1 MLRSEVAKVKS
12 EPLVDPTKSFIENFS
27 RINYFCRS
35 VFQGGGT
42 YINQIPIGLANA
54 CERNPEILDALQNYP
69 VWTIIS
75 DGEWN
80 SLSSPE
86 ASMNDF
92 MLQCER
98 LLGFKPFIV
107 AIDTQLGWRGGN
119 PTNRFSGI
127 DNMIYIPANV
137 AQIEQFLTNF
147 KDMDTFDVYT
157 PLQSIYRSN
166 RYDIIRIYPIFHLSS
181 DM

>member
-1 MLRSEVAKVKS
+1 MAK
-12 EPLVDPTKSFIENFS
+12 
-27 RINYFCRS
+27 
-35 VFQGGGT
+35 
-42 YINQIPIGLANA
+42 A
-54 CERNPEILDALQNYP
+54 CEKHPEIKDALQNYP
-69 VWTIIS
+69 IWTIIS

-80 SLSSPE
+80 SLHSPE

-92 MLQCER
+92 MRQCEM

-107 AIDTQLGWRGGN
+107 AIDTQLGWRSGS
-119 PTNRFSGI
+119 PTDRFSGI

-166 RYDIIRIYPIFHLSS
+166 RYDIIRGLVL
-181 DM
+181 